1 MIDAYFRIPLLFLRF
16 GGIPIKLQAVSVINS
31 IYNELVMVCFYITIA
46 FTLIEL
52 VLKNED
58 MQESMKSVRVIF
70 GLGFVAWIHLYL
82 R

>member
-16 GGIPIKLQAVSVINS
+16 GGIPIKMQALSVINS
-31 IYNELVMVCFYITIA
+31 IYNELLAVCYYIN
-46 FTLIEL
+46 FFFVLVEL

-58 MQESMKSVRVIF
+58 IQESMKNVRMMFAMAVI
-70 GLGFVAWIHLYL
+70 AWIHLYL